1 MKSNYKK
8 YGDLLCFDITY
19 KLLKKSRKQ
28 MKHLGVGF
36 FVGQDENTRI
46 VLFGMCT
53 IAHET
58 TDNFAK
64 LFSFF
69 FEVMEE
75 RIPKTV
81 LTDDQRTMG
90 TALEKLKIERGYDYN
105 HMLDWY
111 HKIEAMKR
119 NIKRE
124 YNKDILFPL
133 ICKILKEPSKQI
145 YTDILYEIASFLK
158 KEEIMT

>member
-1 MKSNYKK
+1 MKSNYRK

-19 KLLKKSRKQ
+19 KLLKKKRKET
-28 MKHLGVGF
+28 KHLGVGF

-53 IAHET
+53 IARET
-58 TDNFAK
+58 TEYFMK

-75 RIPKTV
+75 RIPETI
-81 LTDDQRTMG
+81 LTDDQRTIG
-90 TALEKLKIERGYDYN
+90 LALENLKKEREYKYH

-111 HKIEAMKR
+111 HKIEGIKKR
-119 NIKRE
+119 IKR
-124 YNKDILFPL
+124 
-133 ICKILKEPSKQI
+133 
-145 YTDILYEIASFLK
+145 
-158 KEEIMT
+158 